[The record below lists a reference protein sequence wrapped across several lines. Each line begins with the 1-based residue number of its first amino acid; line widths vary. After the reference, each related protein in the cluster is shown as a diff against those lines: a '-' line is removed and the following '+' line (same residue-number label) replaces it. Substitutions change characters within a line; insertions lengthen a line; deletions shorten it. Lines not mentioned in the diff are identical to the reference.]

1 MVCGTQPA
9 SVAAR
14 EAPTAAPIESASC
27 STTLKFSAD
36 PTPRPPDT
44 ITDASCS
51 DGLDPL
57 ASSTRSSTLA
67 DLAASDNETGTDTS
81 WAAPAAGAAATELAR
96 RLITGVPLATFEVT
110 VTPPPKMDCLTLP
123 LSPISTASAKKPVP
137 SLNAVRAATSL

>member
-14 EAPTAAPIESASC
+14 EAPTAAPIESANC

-51 DGLDPL
+51 DGRDPL

-67 DLAASDNETGTDTS
+67 DRAASDSETTTGTTS
-81 WAAPAAGAAATELAR
+81 AAPGAGTAATEFAR
-96 RLITGVPLATFEVT
+96 RLITG
-110 VTPPPKMDCLTLP
+110 
-123 LSPISTASAKKPVP
+123 
-137 SLNAVRAATSL
+137 